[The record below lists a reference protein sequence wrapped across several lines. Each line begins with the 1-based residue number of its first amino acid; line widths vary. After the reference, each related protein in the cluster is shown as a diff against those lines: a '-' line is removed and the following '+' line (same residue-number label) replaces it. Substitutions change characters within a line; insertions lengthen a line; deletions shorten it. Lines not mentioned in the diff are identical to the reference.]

1 MGHRTHNTPRCER
14 CRMHEER
21 CLCEFIPS
29 YELETRLVLVMH
41 CRETEKPTA
50 TGPLALAALKN
61 SELHL
66 QGLPHQ
72 PLDLTHLHEQ
82 GRRVVVLFP
91 ADDAVELTPQFR
103 AQDPRPVT
111 LVVPDGNWRQ
121 ASRVPKRVPGL
132 QNAERVVLPQGRPT
146 QWGIRRETREG
157 GLATFEAIAR
167 AFGQLES
174 PEIQEGM
181 ESVFHRMVET
191 TLSMRG
197 YEKDGTPK

>member
-1 MGHRTHNTPRCER
+1 
-14 CRMHEER
+14 MHEER